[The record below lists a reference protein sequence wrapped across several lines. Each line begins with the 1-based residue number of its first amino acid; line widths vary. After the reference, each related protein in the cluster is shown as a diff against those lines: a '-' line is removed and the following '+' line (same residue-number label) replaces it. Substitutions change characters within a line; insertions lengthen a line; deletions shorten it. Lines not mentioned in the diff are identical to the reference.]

1 MLSALINYGK
11 KVLLIFIMA
20 AMILTGSMTNSYA
33 DYYENS
39 NEQVDIVIRAGEW
52 GNKDTVKQ
60 GKRYV
65 WGSDINISQHGL
77 QAKDIP
83 TDIPLRK
90 ENNEWFITEFDIN
103 LKLAKAIAKKLDQ
116 LGINVNLQYAT
127 SKSQDLNAAGRIA
140 NKINPKIYLS
150 VHHNAYKDDSTGYFF
165 MTNPNDKASSIV
177 AQRLSNSIKDNGK
190 IPQTDNRLN
199 TGYIGEMNT
208 VAKEGRISILGEFGY
223 FNKAELMKIMSD
235 EYVDYVST
243 RIANELYKQLNS
255 MTNDKEVI
263 NTQENKVIGIARNK
277 YKKITETEEI
287 IKVQFTDYDVTISEQ
302 ENVIVKFK

>member
-1 MLSALINYGK
+1 
-11 KVLLIFIMA
+11 
-20 AMILTGSMTNSYA
+20 
-33 DYYENS
+33 
-39 NEQVDIVIRAGEW
+39 
-52 GNKDTVKQ
+52 
-60 GKRYV
+60 
-65 WGSDINISQHGL
+65 
-77 QAKDIP
+77 
-83 TDIPLRK
+83 
-90 ENNEWFITEFDIN
+90 
-103 LKLAKAIAKKLDQ
+103 
-116 LGINVNLQYAT
+116 
-127 SKSQDLNAAGRIA
+127 
-140 NKINPKIYLS
+140 
-150 VHHNAYKDDSTGYFF
+150 

-287 IKVQFTDYDVTISEQ
+287 IKVQFTDYNVTISEQ